1 MYIIIGIMI
10 LKEIHAR
17 FGFGTGTTWGALM
30 MPNPNQLCAMALGQA
45 WSVGDHYIHTI
56 VVSSWIS
63 PHFKVHCNCV
73 CVCVCFCAQSTQE
86 TVENLNHAKADLEKV
101 VAK

>member
-30 MPNPNQLCAMALGQA
+30 MPNPNQLCAMALRQA
-45 WSVGDHYIHTI
+45 LSVGDPYIHTM

-63 PHFKVHCNCV
+63 PH
-73 CVCVCFCAQSTQE
+73 AI
-86 TVENLNHAKADLEKV
+86 
-101 VAK
+101 